1 MDVDRHRV
9 DVAVNGQP
17 IGEGLREDRLPTELL
32 DDAVDGLDLF
42 VVDIVGQ
49 LSTGVPLEGA
59 RRVAVLEVGSQLGLG
74 VRARSARDGQIL
86 ELVVR
91 ILLGEHL
98 LEGVETLRLGAVGP
112 PGEYADLAAGSACL
126 RG

>member
-1 MDVDRHRV
+1 MDVDRHRI
-9 DVAVNGQP
+9 DVAVNGQT
-17 IGEGLREDRLPTELL
+17 IGEGLRKDRLPTELL
-32 DDAVDGLDLF
+32 DDAVNRLDLL
-42 VVDIVGQ
+42 VVDVVGQ
-49 LSTGVPLEGA
+49 LSTGVALEGA

-112 PGEYADLAAGSACL
+112 PGEHADLAAGSACL